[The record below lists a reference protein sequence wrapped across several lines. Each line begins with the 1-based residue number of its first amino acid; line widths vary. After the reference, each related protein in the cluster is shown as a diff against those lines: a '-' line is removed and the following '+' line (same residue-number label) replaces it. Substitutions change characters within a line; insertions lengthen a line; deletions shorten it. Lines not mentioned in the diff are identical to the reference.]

1 MMCQLAVFPMIS
13 AQWSSVGRISA
24 DGAEG
29 RAHDDARDSLI
40 TKGVSRRRYL
50 GSGGRSWAALVPIAA
65 HTNAA
70 AAAPSMIHCS
80 VKLSPRVDP
89 VPVAHAESRE
99 QDKKDAR
106 TIWHKKNSSRS
117 LTVLPRMGNRGL
129 LARK

>member
-1 MMCQLAVFPMIS
+1 LEHVA
-13 AQWSSVGRISA
+13 A
-24 DGAEG
+24 GA
-29 RAHDDARDSLI
+29 A
-40 TKGVSRRRYL
+40 SRRLIAERTAEL
-50 GSGGRSWAALVPIAA
+50 GGPISICPLVPRRNGGTDPPGGNSWAALVPIAA